1 MKISDLFAILTPQEK
16 RELSVLLQNEN
27 RPKTLIHDFI
37 INNNLPVKVQ
47 STLLKARFSHMEDLT
62 EEYLSGLPLCG
73 KKTIHDLKEFWD
85 FENKIPK

>member
-16 RELSVLLQNEN
+16 RELSILLQNEN
-27 RPKTLIHDFI
+27 RPKTTIKEFI
-37 INNNLPVKVQ
+37 GKNKLPAKVESALLWSNL
-47 STLLKARFSHMEDLT
+47 TYMEDLSID
-62 EEYLSGLPLCG
+62 YLSGIPSCG

>member
-1 MKISDLFAILTPQEK
+1 
-16 RELSVLLQNEN
+16 
-27 RPKTLIHDFI
+27 
-37 INNNLPVKVQ
+37 
-47 STLLKARFSHMEDLT
+47 MEDLT